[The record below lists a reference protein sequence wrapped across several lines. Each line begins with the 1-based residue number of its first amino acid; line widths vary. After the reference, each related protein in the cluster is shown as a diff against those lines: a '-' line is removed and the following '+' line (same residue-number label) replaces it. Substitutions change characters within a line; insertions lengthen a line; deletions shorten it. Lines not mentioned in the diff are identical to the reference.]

1 MDDDACQDF
10 FLQPAQTLHRQYEAL
25 RAVFVARQP
34 LPQVARQF
42 GYHYGSLRNLVADF
56 RAQCRAGQAPPF
68 LPPHAADGLAA
79 AGPAGRPR
87 GRKSRPPPTA
97 AS

>member
-1 MDDDACQDF
+1 MDDACLNF

-25 RAVFVARQP
+25 RAVFVAHQP

-42 GYHYGSLRNLVADF
+42 GYQYGSLRNLVADF

-68 LPPHAADGLAA
+68 LPPRAAGGRAA
-79 AGPAGRPR
+79 ASPAGRPR
-87 GRKSRPPPTA
+87 DRKSRPRPTA
-97 AS
+97 AN

>member
-1 MDDDACQDF
+1 MDDTACQNF
-10 FLQPAQTLHRQYEAL
+10 FLQPTQTLHRQYEAL
-25 RAVFVARQP
+25 RAVFVAHQP

-42 GYHYGSLRNLVADF
+42 GYGYGSLRNLVTDF

-68 LPPHAADGLAA
+68 SPRPVADGPAA
-79 AGPAGRPR
+79 VGPARRPR